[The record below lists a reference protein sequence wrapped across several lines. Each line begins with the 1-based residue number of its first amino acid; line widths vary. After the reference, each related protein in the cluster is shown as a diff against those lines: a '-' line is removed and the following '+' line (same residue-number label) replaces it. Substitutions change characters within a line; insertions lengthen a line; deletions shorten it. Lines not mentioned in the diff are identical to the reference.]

1 MEQSLRPLGTVMQL
15 LEELGHEV
23 TYAYEDLV
31 FVNHSDFLLQFG
43 ETGSVMHLFF
53 NSDCPKKNAD
63 SIEESLIPAADK
75 KGLSISKKGRYSLSE
90 QPDENLQIR
99 FFDM

>member
-31 FVNHSDFLLQFG
+31 FVNNNDFLLQFEKSG
-43 ETGSVMHLFF
+43 PALSLFF
-53 NSDCPKKNAD
+53 NQECPKKDAD
-63 SIEESLIPAADK
+63 TIEESIIPAADK
-75 KGLSISKKGRYSLSE
+75 VGLSIIKKGHYSVTE
-90 QPDENLQIR
+90 KPNENLQIE
-99 FFDM
+99 FFEN

>member
-1 MEQSLRPLGTVMQL
+1 MEQTLRPLGTIMQL

-43 ETGSVMHLFF
+43 ETGSVLNLFF
-53 NSDCPKKNAD
+53 NSECPKREAD
-63 SIEESLIPAADK
+63 LIEESLIPAADR
-75 KGLSISKKGRYSLSE
+75 KGLSITTKGRYTINE

-99 FFDM
+99 FFDF